1 MNKFFLLFPIL
12 FPAIGAFA
20 VRKLK
25 TDNMRTRNILYEAVV
40 VLSAA
45 CVWALILN
53 RPSEPLT
60 FYSFTDYFSITLRL
74 DGFGSFFAGMSSTLW
89 VFAMLYAF
97 SYMADEERPNEF
109 LCYYVMTFGVTMG
122 ICFAGNMITMFVFY
136 EMLTLIT
143 IPLVVHEYDHE
154 SMYAGRKYAIFSFG
168 GSAFAFIG
176 VVVVGVFSGGTTF
189 TLGGYAA
196 TISQISRDLLYLIYV
211 ITFFGFGVKSC
222 VFPLHSWL
230 PTASVAP
237 TPVTALLHAVA
248 VVKAGIFAII
258 RLTYYCF
265 GAAFLNGSW
274 AQKVVQIVVM
284 FTVVYAAVKAVKE
297 RHFKRR
303 LAYSTVSNLS
313 YILIGV
319 TLMTEAGMA
328 AGLCHMLFHAII
340 KISAFYCAGAVLKKT
355 GREYIWELDGIGK
368 VMPVTFACFT
378 ASALSLTGIPLFAGF
393 VSKWQ
398 LCTASLSTGTPLG
411 YAGVAVL
418 IVSSFLCA
426 LYMINIVIR
435 AFFPKRERDHFA
447 RHPRSDAPPAM
458 LVPVCVFSALNI
470 FFGLYGQPVVDLAT
484 NIARGLF

>member
-1 MNKFFLLFPIL
+1 MNRFFLLFPIL
-12 FPAIGAFA
+12 FPFIGALI
-20 VRKLK
+20 VRNLK
-25 TDNMRTRNILYEAVV
+25 TEDTRKRNILYEAVV

-53 RPSEPLT
+53 RPSDPLT

-74 DGFGSFFAGMSSTLW
+74 DGFGSFFSGMSSTLW
-89 VFAMLYAF
+89 VFAMIYAF
-97 SYMADEERPNEF
+97 SYMADEERANQF

-143 IPLVVHEYDHE
+143 IPLVVHEYNHE
-154 SMYAGRKYAIFSFG
+154 SMYAGRKYALFSFG

-176 VVVVGVFSGGTTF
+176 VVVLGVFAGGTTF
-189 TLGGYAA
+189 KLGGYAA

-211 ITFFGFGVKSC
+211 LTFMGFGVKSC

-265 GAAFLNGSW
+265 GSSFLLGSW
-274 AQKVVQIVVM
+274 AQKVVQVIVM

-398 LCTASLSTGTPLG
+398 LCTAALSTGTPLG

-435 AFFPKRERDHFA
+435 AFFPKRERDHFL
-447 RHPRSDAPPAM
+447 RHPRSDAPAAM
-458 LVPVCVFSALNI
+458 LVPVCLFSAVNI

>member
-1 MNKFFLLFPIL
+1 MNRFFLLFPIL
-12 FPAIGAFA
+12 FPFIGALI
-20 VRKLK
+20 VRNLK
-25 TDNMRTRNILYEAVV
+25 TEDTRKRNTLYEAVV

-74 DGFGSFFAGMSSTLW
+74 DGFGSFFSGMSSTLW
-89 VFAMLYAF
+89 VFAMIYAF
-97 SYMADEERPNEF
+97 SYMADEERAKEF

-143 IPLVVHEYDHE
+143 IPLVVHEYNHE
-154 SMYAGRKYAIFSFG
+154 SMYAGRKYALFSFG

-176 VVVVGVFSGGTTF
+176 VVVLGVFAGGTTF
-189 TLGGYAA
+189 KLGGYAA

-211 ITFFGFGVKSC
+211 LTFMGFGVKSC

-265 GAAFLNGSW
+265 GASFLLGSW
-274 AQKVVQIVVM
+274 AQKVVQVIVM

-328 AGLCHMLFHAII
+328 AGLCHICLLLRRRGAEEDGTRVYLGARRDREGHACHIRVLYGVG
-340 KISAFYCAGAVLKKT
+340 SVPHRHTAVRRFRVQMAAVYGGAEHRYAPRLC
-355 GREYIWELDGIGK
+355 GRGGPYSQFL
-368 VMPVTFACFT
+368 
-378 ASALSLTGIPLFAGF
+378 PLR
-393 VSKWQ
+393 
-398 LCTASLSTGTPLG
+398 
-411 YAGVAVL
+411 
-418 IVSSFLCA
+418 A
-426 LYMINIVIR
+426 LYDQHSYTRVL
-435 AFFPKRERDHFA
+435 PE
-447 RHPRSDAPPAM
+447 
-458 LVPVCVFSALNI
+458 
-470 FFGLYGQPVVDLAT
+470 T
-484 NIARGLF
+484 